1 VSIPAGV
8 EAAAPLQPEAAAE
21 VGDDLAA
28 TRRGHRQS
36 RRKQRRARAARLAA
50 AEQTTTQAEVSGP
63 VDPEAELA
71 AATLARSRGELEQAA
86 QRYRTVI
93 EHYPASRA
101 AGAAQVALGR
111 LLYTELGQP
120 AAALDVLTGY
130 LSRAGD
136 TALTEEVLYYRGL
149 CLQDQGRAAEA
160 RESYTR
166 LLTQFPA
173 SLYAPR
179 ARAKLAQL
187 TD

>member
-1 VSIPAGV
+1 V
-8 EAAAPLQPEAAAE
+8 
-21 VGDDLAA
+21 
-28 TRRGHRQS
+28 
-36 RRKQRRARAARLAA
+36 RLAGHEA
-50 AEQTTTQAEVSGP
+50 TPAHGEVAGA

-71 AATLARSRGELEQAA
+71 AATLARSHGELEQAA
-86 QRYRTVI
+86 QRYRSVI
-93 EHYPASRA
+93 ERYPASRA

-120 AAALDVLTGY
+120 SAALDVLTGY
-130 LSRAGD
+130 LNRAGD

-160 RESYTR
+160 RESFSR
-166 LLTQFPA
+166 LLAQFPA